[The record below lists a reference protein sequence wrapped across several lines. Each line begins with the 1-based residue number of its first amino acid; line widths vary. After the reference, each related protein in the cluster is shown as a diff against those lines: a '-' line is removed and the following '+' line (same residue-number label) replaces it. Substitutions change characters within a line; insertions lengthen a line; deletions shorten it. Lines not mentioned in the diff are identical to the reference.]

1 MEGGLVLVGILLTS
15 LYWWGS
21 DVLVC
26 RGVVAWCGW
35 VGVVEC
41 DCCFLVIERFLEG
54 RGELEFVVEF
64 VDGDEGSE
72 TFHRC
77 PCNCCAYFTNQL
89 SHPTFA
95 PYMLLMMLLYVYM
108 CSDPPAHKQ
117 VKAKEMSTNVNN
129 DGWILVPRKR
139 KVDRK

>member
-1 MEGGLVLVGILLTS
+1 MIVSCVWVVGMEGGLVLVGILLTS

-64 VDGDEGSE
+64 VNGDECGESFACFLV
-72 TFHRC
+72 TGHIPRC
-77 PCNCCAYFTNQL
+77 
-89 SHPTFA
+89 
-95 PYMLLMMLLYVYM
+95 
-108 CSDPPAHKQ
+108 
-117 VKAKEMSTNVNN
+117 
-129 DGWILVPRKR
+129 
-139 KVDRK
+139 

>member
-41 DCCFLVIERFLEG
+41 DRCFLVIERFLEG
-54 RGELEFVVEF
+54 RGEF

-72 TFHRC
+72 TLACFFGGGLQ
-77 PCNCCAYFTNQL
+77 PCKLF
-89 SHPTFA
+89 
-95 PYMLLMMLLYVYM
+95 
-108 CSDPPAHKQ
+108 
-117 VKAKEMSTNVNN
+117 
-129 DGWILVPRKR
+129 W
-139 KVDRK
+139 